1 MGRTLYSARTQ
12 LPVLHQLDCFTP
24 SEKILPIDW
33 PPAKTRGRL
42 ACGVC
47 LGRRTLCPKELSNTG
62 MDNIPIVG
70 QLSQYDLTEMRSWL
84 SFTKKALYGL

>member
-1 MGRTLYSARTQ
+1 
-12 LPVLHQLDCFTP
+12 
-24 SEKILPIDW
+24 
-33 PPAKTRGRL
+33 
-42 ACGVC
+42 
-47 LGRRTLCPKELSNTG
+47 